1 MIKIK
6 KNLYLS
12 KYKSNYFRDI
22 LNYSKKEKFVEFME
36 YKPFTKL
43 QLQKWIK
50 QKLKNKDLYFYVIIY
65 KSKVIGTYL
74 ITPLGPGKKR
84 CDLSYGIDPDY
95 HGLGIFQSITRKICK
110 NLKFNR
116 FEIITRVAHFKNL
129 KSCKNLSFK
138 KEGIL
143 KKYYF
148 DLKLKK
154 YFDGIILSYI
164 K

>member
-95 HGLGIFQSITRKICK
+95 HGLGIFQSKQQHLLRSQVSHV
-110 NLKFNR
+110 
-116 FEIITRVAHFKNL
+116 RVKATLVKCWIQAIQN
-129 KSCKNLSFK
+129 
-138 KEGIL
+138 
-143 KKYYF
+143 YF
-148 DLKLKK
+148 INAK
-154 YFDGIILSYI
+154 
-164 K
+164 